1 MYPAVTEGNFSAP
14 HDQNKN
20 KIVFLCSA
28 CGDDFPKW
36 NGQCPSC
43 KEWGTLSEFKVS
55 SKKKRR
61 KTEIRESKFL
71 PDVLSGAPVERI
83 PTGLKEADRVLGG
96 GLLSGALVLLG
107 GSPGVEKSTLA
118 LHICSGI
125 DRKALYISA
134 EESEE
139 QIALRA
145 RRLNVK
151 PDYLHLSGEN
161 ELDGII
167 THIERISPELVVID
181 SIQTVMNSS
190 LDSLPGSPSQIRD
203 CGQRLLE
210 ISKQKNVTI
219 LIVGHV
225 TKEGTIAGPKMLEH
239 MVDTV
244 LYLEGDDRHDHRVLR
259 SAKNRFGT
267 TNEVGIFQ
275 MEAGGLVEV
284 DNPSE
289 LFLAERQDDITGS
302 TIFPSL
308 EGSRPILVEVQALVS
323 NANFGTPQRNVN
335 GFDFKRL
342 AMLLAVLEK
351 RLGTHMGT
359 KDVFVNLV
367 GGLKVDDPAADLAV
381 ITAVASGARDKL
393 ISESVVLIGE
403 VGLGGEVRSVSRLDA
418 RISEAK
424 SLGFKS
430 VIAPAANV
438 KRMKKAPKGI
448 KIFGVSNVGEAFQH
462 LF

>member
-1 MYPAVTEGNFSAP
+1 MT
-14 HDQNKN
+14 KLKT

-71 PDVLSGAPVERI
+71 PDVLSGAPIERI

-107 GSPGVEKSTLA
+107 GSPGVGKSTLA

-151 PDYLHLSGEN
+151 PDHLHLSGEN

-244 LYLEGDDRHDHRVLR
+244 LYMDGDDRYDHRILR
-259 SAKNRFGT
+259 SAKNRFGAT
-267 TNEVGIFQ
+267 HEVGIFN
-275 MEAGGLVEV
+275 MDSDGLKEV
-284 DNPSE
+284 ANPSE
-289 LFLAERQDDITGS
+289 MFLAERSVNIPGTS
-302 TIFPSL
+302 IYPSL
-308 EGSRPILVEVQALVS
+308 EGTRPILVEVQALVS

-335 GFDFKRL
+335 GFDYKRL
-342 AMLLAVLEK
+342 GMLIAVLEK
-351 RLGTHMGT
+351 RMELAMGA

-367 GGLKVDDPAADLAV
+367 GGLRVDDPAADLS
-381 ITAVASGARDKL
+381 IICSTASSTIDNP
-393 ISESVVLIGE
+393 IEENIVLLGE
-403 VGLGGEVRSVSRLDA
+403 VGLAGEVRSISRLEH
-418 RISEAK
+418 RLTEAET
-424 SLGFKS
+424 LGFKKAI
-430 VIAPAANV
+430 VPAASVNDKV
-438 KRMKKAPKGI
+438 KKI
-448 KIFGVSNVGEAFQH
+448 KIDLHPVKFVKDAFKI